1 MNVNRDG
8 NETRLKTAHSIFFVC
23 YGNVCRSPMAEG
35 LAKQALDDSI
45 RIESAGL
52 SPVLDRAAEEA
63 ILVMK
68 ELFGVDIS
76 EHMPRNITETSF
88 RDFDLIVVLDAYVHK
103 TLKRLA
109 SELTDK
115 LVLWDIEDPY
125 GSDLAVYRQ
134 VAEKIW
140 DKIQNHLR

>member
-8 NETRLKTAHSIFFVC
+8 NDAGLKTAHSLFFVC

-35 LAKQALDDSI
+35 LAKQAFDDSI

-68 ELFGVDIS
+68 ELFRVDIS
-76 EHMPRNITETSF
+76 EHVPRNITETSF
-88 RDFDLIVVLDAYVHK
+88 RDFDVIIVLDTYVHN

-109 SELTDK
+109 PELTDK

-140 DKIQNHLR
+140 DNIQNHLR